1 MIFGGT
7 RSLTFGLL
15 LAATPVGAGIA
26 LGQPQP
32 PAQPGAPIS
41 AEERATAEKAVLS
54 DPRIRAIVG
63 AEQLRVA
70 SGDVEVDKAEA
81 ESFLAGTSE
90 RPPGRRVTIVAFNM
104 RTNKAA
110 RAVVALPQNQVLAV
124 EPAVPTDMPL
134 VRDDADQALALAK
147 TSPELRRAVGDS
159 LDRYAIVEP
168 GSDERVPFAAQA
180 LPLRNSNPKDPC
192 SVDRCLTLIL
202 RTENGYLALHAQV
215 DLTKRTVS
223 VQRGAQP

>member
-7 RSLTFGLL
+7 HSFIFGLV
-15 LAATPVGAGIA
+15 LAAIPCAGIA

-32 PAQPGAPIS
+32 PVQPVAPIS

-70 SGDVEVDKAEA
+70 SSDVEVDKGEA

-90 RPPGRRVTIVAFNM
+90 RPPGRRVAVVAFNM

-110 RAVVALPQNQVLAV
+110 RAVVSVPQNEVLAV
-124 EPAVPTDMPL
+124 EPAAPTDMPL

-147 TSPELRRAVGDS
+147 ASPDLRRAVGDS
-159 LDRYAIVEP
+159 LDRYTILEP
-168 GSDERVPFAAQA
+168 GSDERVPFAAQV
-180 LPLRNSNPKDPC
+180 LPLRNSNPKDAC
-192 SVDRCLTLIL
+192 SVDRCLALIF
-202 RTENGYLALHAQV
+202 RTENGYLSLHAQV
-215 DLTKRTVS
+215 DLTKRTVI
-223 VQRGAQP
+223 VQGGAQHP